1 MLADYTPP
9 SREFSTQGGSFTVEG
24 LSLQAITVLV
34 RTHLADMEALFD
46 VFSQK
51 ERLENADV
59 MELCMAAVESA
70 PGFVANV
77 IALAAGEPNAAP
89 VVMRM
94 SAPFQAEI
102 LEAVGELTFNE
113 VGGVKKF
120 LPVVERLLPKTAGL
134 KAKVAMN
141 LQTRMVNR
149 R

>member
-9 SREFSTQGGSFTVEG
+9 SREFSTEGGSFRVEG

-46 VFSQK
+46 LFAQREK
-51 ERLENADV
+51 LENADV
-59 MELCMAAVESA
+59 TALCMAAVESA

-77 IALAAGEPNAAP
+77 IALAAGEPQAAP
-89 VVMRM
+89 IVARM
-94 SAPFQAEI
+94 SFAFQVEI

-120 LPVVERLLPKTAGL
+120 LPVVARLLPKTAGL
-134 KAKVAMN
+134 KEKVATN
-141 LQTRMVNR
+141 LQARMAKHR
-149 R
+149 